1 MSIIMYYIWMLT
13 NEPSPQMFDRETKGA
28 YALEI
33 EARDGAPSARPH
45 SNGQPNSVTKV
56 SLVWNIGIWGDVHMT
71 SLNFWALCPPAVK
84 TSLVNDL

>member
-1 MSIIMYYIWMLT
+1 MVKVVLAFQTYSLIDVNIHSYVDNYHTWMLT

-56 SLVWNIGIWGDVHMT
+56 SLVWKYGAMYIWR
-71 SLNFWALCPPAVK
+71 P
-84 TSLVNDL
+84 

>member
-1 MSIIMYYIWMLT
+1 MVKVVLAFQTYSLIDVNIQSYVDYHTWMLT

-56 SLVWNIGIWGDVHMT
+56 SLIRHLESGAMYI
-71 SLNFWALCPPAVK
+71 
-84 TSLVNDL
+84 

>member
-1 MSIIMYYIWMLT
+1 MSIIMYYTWMLT

-56 SLVWNIGIWGDVHMT
+56 SLIWNQGRCTYDV
-71 SLNFWALCPPAVK
+71 F
-84 TSLVNDL
+84 